1 VAEQVSFKD
10 AINEADVICDSVHP
24 MDNDAD
30 MQVLPSENMAMQFVT
45 LREDDMNE
53 RALEIEYLSALGI
66 QVVDSTLPIEANRI
80 QCYHSIRGW
89 LSSGGISSMTVRSIL
104 G

>member
-45 LREDDMNE
+45 
-53 RALEIEYLSALGI
+53 
-66 QVVDSTLPIEANRI
+66 
-80 QCYHSIRGW
+80 
-89 LSSGGISSMTVRSIL
+89 
-104 G
+104 

>member
-30 MQVLPSENMAMQFVT
+30 VQVLPSENMAMQFVA

-66 QVVDSTLPIEANRI
+66 HVVDSTLPIEAKRI